1 MIDAKRFK
9 DELSALL
16 DQLYETRMK
25 ILKRQRNV
33 SLNASPRAVLSMSL
47 VPATPSV

>member
-16 DQLYETRMK
+16 DQLYESQNGSGMYR
-25 ILKRQRNV
+25 
-33 SLNASPRAVLSMSL
+33 
-47 VPATPSV
+47 